1 MKHTASTS
9 KPPTPSSSPN
19 PNTAHPASTTTP
31 KTPVHPFVP
40 TTTYK
45 PNQHLTHFHTTTVP
59 SIAAFLAINNAFS
72 SSTSN
77 QEGSKFTDNSSQYDE
92 DEEGVENE
100 EEEEEEEDDSITD
113 RPGIVINGGTSH
125 HFPVTTHSSRIRP
138 VSPGHHSIPQ
148 HNVKV
153 HGTGESGVILNQ
165 SNRQQPQNSH
175 STSIH
180 SAQLYGHQT
189 PLILKDTSAHS
200 KHQLNTQF
208 ILSQQRENENKQ
220 HHGFKPNPN
229 PDNKNQFLF
238 SSTTQQPPVLF
249 TTKSPSRYSA
259 PAIEPFSHHS
269 VGTQPP
275 LHATQRPPNNSL
287 FPPQTNAHQV
297 PPNPLVH
304 QIRANTGNNGGFVS
318 QTIQISPNP
327 LTFQFN
333 SNGNNRHLFTTPS
346 VAVVATTS
354 STSSSSSAR
363 TGTTG
368 KVGNISPV
376 ISLTSSIGNTPKGSG
391 VTNNSSVSVQLFTE
405 TTPPNSYDE
414 YQEGDVHSDPF
425 FRDVPKIAKPSTTLK
440 TPSPI
445 RHRVVR
451 KKREVLKKIL
461 IKTKPVSMS
470 HYGSMRYKR
479 KAVAQA
485 GLPTSVFGIGEGRQ
499 RSRSGGS
506 NRSRGEALSLHTN
519 AREQIQLESHSRRAS
534 VTERL
539 GSKQNRERSSSSP
552 FVAVTYEDSTIVP
565 EVLQQAPQYSGTVSD
580 ISLPNFAP
588 KHLESTALNSSVRTE
603 NRQGYERMLVKGTRP
618 YKQNAVRDR
627 FNHHPSEMSGLSDH
641 TESFQRFR
649 GDPKLRVKAT
659 EESPV
664 LLGLVVPTS
673 GSAESS
679 YGKPKASSWIG
690 TRSSQMLQ
698 NFTKNVPSA
707 RTHGRG
713 EHRHLQ
719 QQPSQSNLV
728 QEGRVESHSRRSR
741 QRSRQKIRMGDTGS
755 AHENNKHLPKRP
767 LTFQPRGDT
776 NPLKAASRIDD
787 NRYSDSKIVD
797 ERTLYSHHAS
807 PHSRIRNHGQKLDIS
822 NRYQDVAR
830 SDSNEIILST
840 NVTHMESDAATK
852 PLGESPFHPQTSV
865 PKTNFTCADK
875 VPGGYYADL
884 EADCQLFHICSM
896 GRHGK

>member
-9 KPPTPSSSPN
+9 KPPTHSSSPN

-77 QEGSKFTDNSSQYDE
+77 QEGSKFTDNSSHYDE
-92 DEEGVENE
+92 DEGGE
-100 EEEEEEEDDSITD
+100 EDEEEEEEDDSITD
-113 RPGIVINGGTSH
+113 HPGIVINGGTSH

-138 VSPGHHSIPQ
+138 VSPGHHNIPQ

-165 SNRQQPQNSH
+165 SNRQQPQNSQ

-180 SAQLYGHQT
+180 SSHLYGHQT

-220 HHGFKPNPN
+220 HHGFKPIPN
-229 PDNKNQFLF
+229 PDNKSQFLF
-238 SSTTQQPPVLF
+238 SSTTRQPPVLF
-249 TTKSPSRYSA
+249 TTKSPSGYSA
-259 PAIEPFSHHS
+259 PAIEPFSPHS

-275 LHATQRPPNNSL
+275 LHATQRPPNSSP

-304 QIRANTGNNGGFVS
+304 QIRANIANNGGFVS

-333 SNGNNRHLFTTPS
+333 PNGNNRQLFTTPS

-363 TGTTG
+363 TGATG

-391 VTNNSSVSVQLFTE
+391 VTNNSAVSVQLFTE
-405 TTPPNSYDE
+405 KTSPNSYDE

-440 TPSPI
+440 TPSPT
-445 RHRVVR
+445 RHRIVR
-451 KKREVLKKIL
+451 KKRGALKKIL
-461 IKTKPVSMS
+461 TKTKPVFLS
-470 HYGSMRYKR
+470 HYGSTRYKR

-485 GLPTSVFGIGEGRQ
+485 GLPTELFGTGRQ

-506 NRSRGEALSLHTN
+506 NMSRGEALSLHTN

-534 VTERL
+534 IAEQL

-552 FVAVTYEDSTIVP
+552 FVAVTNEDSTIVP
-565 EVLQQAPQYSGTVSD
+565 EVLLQAPQYSGTVSD
-580 ISLPNFAP
+580 ISLPNFDP

-618 YKQNAVRDR
+618 YKQNTARDMY
-627 FNHHPSEMSGLSDH
+627 NHHPSEMSGLSDH

-649 GDPKLRVKAT
+649 GDPKLHVKST

-664 LLGLVVPTS
+664 LLGLVVPTT

-679 YGKPKASSWIG
+679 YGKPKASSLIG
-690 TRSSQMLQ
+690 AKSSQMLQ
-698 NFTKNVPSA
+698 NLTKNVSIA

-713 EHRHLQ
+713 QHRHLQ

-741 QRSRQKIRMGDTGS
+741 QRSRHKIRMGATGN
-755 AHENNKHLPKRP
+755 AHENDEHLPGRP
-767 LTFQPRGDT
+767 LTFQLRDDT

-787 NRYSDSKIVD
+787 NKYSDSKIVD

-807 PHSRIRNHGQKLDIS
+807 PHSRIRNRGRKLDNS
-822 NRYQDVAR
+822 SQYQDVAR
-830 SDSNEIILST
+830 PDSNKIILST
-840 NVTHMESDAATK
+840 NETHMESGAASK

-875 VPGGYYADL
+875 IPGGYYADL
-884 EADCQLFHICSM
+884 EADCQLFHICSI

>member
-9 KPPTPSSSPN
+9 KPPTQSSSPN

-31 KTPVHPFVP
+31 KPPIHPFVP

-77 QEGSKFTDNSSQYDE
+77 QEGSKFTDNSSHYDE
-92 DEEGVENE
+92 DEGGE
-100 EEEEEEEDDSITD
+100 EDEEEEDDSITD
-113 RPGIVINGGTSH
+113 HPGIVINGGTSH
-125 HFPVTTHSSRIRP
+125 HFPVTTHGSRIRP
-138 VSPGHHSIPQ
+138 VSPGHHNIPQ

-165 SNRQQPQNSH
+165 SNRQQPQNSQ

-208 ILSQQRENENKQ
+208 ILSQQSENENKQ
-220 HHGFKPNPN
+220 HHGFKPIPN

-238 SSTTQQPPVLF
+238 SSTTRQPPVLF
-249 TTKSPSRYSA
+249 TTKSPSGYSA
-259 PAIEPFSHHS
+259 PAIEPFSHHA
-269 VGTQPP
+269 VRTQPP
-275 LHATQRPPNNSL
+275 LHATQRPPNSSP

-304 QIRANTGNNGGFVS
+304 QIRANIANNGGFVS

-333 SNGNNRHLFTTPS
+333 SNGNNRQLFTTPS

-354 STSSSSSAR
+354 STSSRSSAR
-363 TGTTG
+363 TGPTE

-425 FRDVPKIAKPSTTLK
+425 FRDVPKIVKPSTTLK

-445 RHRVVR
+445 RHRIVR
-451 KKREVLKKIL
+451 KKREALKKIL
-461 IKTKPVSMS
+461 IKTKPVFLS
-470 HYGSMRYKR
+470 HYGSMRNKR

-485 GLPTSVFGIGEGRQ
+485 VLPTEVFGNREGRH

-506 NRSRGEALSLHTN
+506 NSSRGEALSLHTN
-519 AREQIQLESHSRRAS
+519 AQEQIQLESHSRRAS
-534 VTERL
+534 ITEQL
-539 GSKQNRERSSSSP
+539 GSKQNRERLSSSP
-552 FVAVTYEDSTIVP
+552 YVAVTYEDSAIVP

-588 KHLESTALNSSVRTE
+588 KHLESTVLNSSVRTE
-603 NRQGYERMLVKGTRP
+603 NHQGYERTLVKGTRP
-618 YKQNAVRDR
+618 YKQNAVRNMY
-627 FNHHPSEMSGLSDH
+627 NHHPSEMSGLSDH
-641 TESFQRFR
+641 TESFQQFR
-649 GDPKLRVKAT
+649 GDPKLHIKST
-659 EESPV
+659 EEPTV
-664 LLGLVVPTS
+664 LVGLVVSTS

-679 YGKPKASSWIG
+679 YGKPKARSWIG
-690 TRSSQMLQ
+690 TKSSQMLQ
-698 NFTKNVPSA
+698 NFTENVPIA
-707 RTHGRG
+707 RTRGRG
-713 EHRHLQ
+713 GHRHLQ

-728 QEGRVESHSRRSR
+728 QEGRVESHSRYSR
-741 QRSRQKIRMGDTGS
+741 QKSRQKIKMGATGN
-755 AHENNKHLPKRP
+755 AHENDEHLSRRP
-767 LTFQPRGDT
+767 LTFQTRGET

-807 PHSRIRNHGQKLDIS
+807 PRSRIRNNGQKLDIS
-822 NRYQDVAR
+822 SRYQDVTMPN
-830 SDSNEIILST
+830 SNETIFST
-840 NVTHMESDAATK
+840 SESHMESGAATK
-852 PLGESPFHPQTSV
+852 PLGDSPYHPQTSV

-875 VPGGYYADL
+875 ISGGYYADL

>member
-9 KPPTPSSSPN
+9 KPPTQSSSPN

-59 SIAAFLAINNAFS
+59 SIAALLAINNAFS

-77 QEGSKFTDNSSQYDE
+77 QEGSKFTDNSSNYDE
-92 DEEGVENE
+92 DEGGE
-100 EEEEEEEDDSITD
+100 EDEEEEEEDDSITD
-113 RPGIVINGGTSH
+113 HPGIVINGGTSH

-138 VSPGHHSIPQ
+138 VSPGHHNIPQ

-165 SNRQQPQNSH
+165 SNRQQPQNSQ

-180 SAQLYGHQT
+180 SAHLYGHQT

-220 HHGFKPNPN
+220 HHGFQPIPN

-238 SSTTQQPPVLF
+238 SSTTRQPPVLF
-249 TTKSPSRYSA
+249 TTKSPSGYSA

-269 VGTQPP
+269 VGTQTP
-275 LHATQRPPNNSL
+275 LHASQRPSNSSP

-304 QIRANTGNNGGFVS
+304 QIRANIANNGGFVS

-333 SNGNNRHLFTTPS
+333 SNGNNRQLFTTPS

-376 ISLTSSIGNTPKGSG
+376 ISLTSSIGNTPKRSG

-405 TTPPNSYDE
+405 TTTPNSYDE

-425 FRDVPKIAKPSTTLK
+425 FRDVPKIAKSSTTLK
-440 TPSPI
+440 TPSPT
-445 RHRVVR
+445 RHRIVR
-451 KKREVLKKIL
+451 KKREALKKIL
-461 IKTKPVSMS
+461 VKTKPVFLS

-479 KAVAQA
+479 KAVAQG
-485 GLPTSVFGIGEGRQ
+485 GLPTEVFGTGEGRQ

-506 NRSRGEALSLHTN
+506 SMRRGEAFSLHNN
-519 AREQIQLESHSRRAS
+519 AREQIQLKSDSRRTS
-534 VTERL
+534 ITKQL

-552 FVAVTYEDSTIVP
+552 FIAVTNEDSTIVP
-565 EVLQQAPQYSGTVSD
+565 EVLQQAPQYSGNVSD
-580 ISLPNFAP
+580 TSLPNFAP
-588 KHLESTALNSSVRTE
+588 KHLESTVLNSSVRNE
-603 NRQGYERMLVKGTRP
+603 NHQGYERTLVKGTRP
-618 YKQNAVRDR
+618 YKQNAVRDMY
-627 FNHHPSEMSGLSDH
+627 NHHPSEMSGLSDH
-641 TESFQRFR
+641 TERFQRSR
-649 GDPKLRVKAT
+649 GDPKLHIKSA
-659 EESPV
+659 EEPPV
-664 LLGLVVPTS
+664 LVGLVSTS

-679 YGKPKASSWIG
+679 YGKPKTSFWIG
-690 TRSSQMLQ
+690 TKSSQMLQ
-698 NFTKNVPSA
+698 NSTKNVTIA

-713 EHRHLQ
+713 ENRHFQ

-741 QRSRQKIRMGDTGS
+741 ERSRQKIRMGATGS
-755 AHENNKHLPKRP
+755 AHENDEHLPRRP

-776 NPLKAASRIDD
+776 NPLKAASRMDD

-822 NRYQDVAR
+822 RRYQDMAR
-830 SDSNEIILST
+830 SDSNKIILPT
-840 NVTHMESDAATK
+840 NETHMESGAGTK
-852 PLGESPFHPQTSV
+852 PLGESLFHPQTSV
-865 PKTNFTCADK
+865 PKTNFTCAGK
-875 VPGGYYADL
+875 IPGGYYADL

>member
-1 MKHTASTS
+1 MSTS

-19 PNTAHPASTTTP
+19 PNIAHPASTTTP
-31 KTPVHPFVP
+31 RTPVHPTVP

-45 PNQHLTHFHTTTVP
+45 PNQHLTHFHSTTAP

-77 QEGSKFTDNSSQYDE
+77 QNGNTFTDNSSHYDE
-92 DEEGVENE
+92 DEGGE
-100 EEEEEEEDDSITD
+100 EDEEVEEEEEEDDSVTD
-113 RPGIVINGGTSH
+113 HPGILINGGTSH
-125 HFPVTTHSSRIRP
+125 HFPVTTISSRIRP
-138 VSPGHHSIPQ
+138 VSPGHHNIPQ

-165 SNRQQPQNSH
+165 SNRQQPQKSQ
-175 STSIH
+175 STSVH
-180 SAQLYGHQT
+180 SAHLYGHQT

-208 ILSQQRENENKQ
+208 ILSQQRENDNKQ
-220 HHGFKPNPN
+220 HHGFKPIPN

-238 SSTTQQPPVLF
+238 SSTTQPPPVLF

-259 PAIEPFSHHS
+259 PDIEPFSHHS

-275 LHATQRPPNNSL
+275 LHATQRPPNSSP

-304 QIRANTGNNGGFVS
+304 QIHANIANTGGFVS

-333 SNGNNRHLFTTPS
+333 SNGNNRQLFTTPS

-391 VTNNSSVSVQLFTE
+391 VTNNSSFSVQLFRE

-425 FRDVPKIAKPSTTLK
+425 FRDVPKIAKPAATLK
-440 TPSPI
+440 TPSPT
-445 RHRVVR
+445 RHGIVR
-451 KKREVLKKIL
+451 KKREAPKKIL
-461 IKTKPVSMS
+461 IKTKPFFLSCCD
-470 HYGSMRYKR
+470 SMRYKR

-485 GLPTSVFGIGEGRQ
+485 GLPTEVFGTGEGRH
-499 RSRSGGS
+499 RSRPGGS
-506 NRSRGEALSLHTN
+506 NRSRGEALSPHTN
-519 AREQIQLESHSRRAS
+519 AQEQIQLESHSRRAS
-534 VTERL
+534 IIEQL
-539 GSKQNRERSSSSP
+539 GSRQNRERASPSP
-552 FVAVTYEDSTIVP
+552 FVPVTYEDSTIVP
-565 EVLQQAPQYSGTVSD
+565 EVLQQAPQYSGIVSD
-580 ISLPNFAP
+580 IPLPNFAP
-588 KHLESTALNSSVRTE
+588 KHLESTVLNSPVRTE
-603 NRQGYERMLVKGTRP
+603 NHQGYERTLVKGTRP
-618 YKQNAVRDR
+618 YKQNVVGDVY
-627 FNHHPSEMSGLSDH
+627 NHHPSEMSGLSDH

-649 GDPKLRVKAT
+649 GNLKLHVKST
-659 EESPV
+659 EKSPI
-664 LLGLVVPTS
+664 LGGLVVSTS
-673 GSAESS
+673 RSAESS
-679 YGKPKASSWIG
+679 YEKPKASAWTSAEN
-690 TRSSQMLQ
+690 SQMLH
-698 NFTKNVPSA
+698 NFTKNVTTA

-741 QRSRQKIRMGDTGS
+741 QRSRQKTRMGATGN
-755 AHENNKHLPKRP
+755 AHENDEHLPRRP

-776 NPLKAASRIDD
+776 NHRKAASRISD
-787 NRYSDSKIVD
+787 NRYSDSKNVD

-807 PHSRIRNHGQKLDIS
+807 TPSKIRNHGQKSDIS
-822 NRYQDVAR
+822 SRYQDEAR
-830 SDSNEIILST
+830 PDSNKIILPT
-840 NVTHMESDAATK
+840 NETHMESGAVMETS
-852 PLGESPFHPQTSV
+852 GESPFHPQTSI

-875 VPGGYYADL
+875 IPGGYYADL

-896 GRHGK
+896 GRRGK

>member
-9 KPPTPSSSPN
+9 KPPTQSSSPN

-31 KTPVHPFVP
+31 KTPIHPFVP

-77 QEGSKFTDNSSQYDE
+77 QEGSKFTDNSSHYDE
-92 DEEGVENE
+92 DEGGEEDE
-100 EEEEEEEDDSITD
+100 EEEEEGDSITD
-113 RPGIVINGGTSH
+113 HPGIVINGGTSH
-125 HFPVTTHSSRIRP
+125 HFPVTTYSSRIRP
-138 VSPGHHSIPQ
+138 VSPGHHNIPQ

-165 SNRQQPQNSH
+165 SNRQQPQNSQ

-220 HHGFKPNPN
+220 HHGFKPI
-229 PDNKNQFLF
+229 PDPDDKNQFLF
-238 SSTTQQPPVLF
+238 SSTTRQPPVLF
-249 TTKSPSRYSA
+249 TTKSPSGYSA
-259 PAIEPFSHHS
+259 PAIEPFSHHA
-269 VGTQPP
+269 VHTQPP
-275 LHATQRPPNNSL
+275 LHATQRPPNSSP

-304 QIRANTGNNGGFVS
+304 QIRSNIANNGGFVS

-333 SNGNNRHLFTTPS
+333 SNGNNRQLFTTPS

-354 STSSSSSAR
+354 STSSRSSAR

-440 TPSPI
+440 TPSPT
-445 RHRVVR
+445 RHRIVR
-451 KKREVLKKIL
+451 KKREALKKIL
-461 IKTKPVSMS
+461 VKTKPVFLS
-470 HYGSMRYKR
+470 HYGSMRNKR

-485 GLPTSVFGIGEGRQ
+485 VLPTEVFGTREGRY

-506 NRSRGEALSLHTN
+506 NSSRGEALSLHTN
-519 AREQIQLESHSRRAS
+519 AQEQIQLESHSRRAS
-534 VTERL
+534 ITGQL
-539 GSKQNRERSSSSP
+539 GSKQNRKRLSSSP

-565 EVLQQAPQYSGTVSD
+565 EVLQQAPEYSGTVSD

-588 KHLESTALNSSVRTE
+588 KHLESTVLNSSVRTE
-603 NRQGYERMLVKGTRP
+603 NHQGYERRLVKGTRP
-618 YKQNAVRDR
+618 YKQNAVRDMY
-627 FNHHPSEMSGLSDH
+627 NHHPSEMSGLFDH
-641 TESFQRFR
+641 TESFQQFR
-649 GDPKLRVKAT
+649 GDPKLHVKST
-659 EESPV
+659 EEPPV
-664 LLGLVVPTS
+664 LVGLVVSTS

-679 YGKPKASSWIG
+679 YGKPKASSRIG
-690 TRSSQMLQ
+690 SKSSQMLQ
-698 NFTKNVPSA
+698 NFTENVPIA

-713 EHRHLQ
+713 RHRHLQ

-728 QEGRVESHSRRSR
+728 QEGRVESHSGCSR
-741 QRSRQKIRMGDTGS
+741 QKSRQKIRMGATGG
-755 AHENNKHLPKRP
+755 AHENYEHLPRRP
-767 LTFQPRGDT
+767 LTFQTRGDT
-776 NPLKAASRIDD
+776 NPLKSASRIDD

-797 ERTLYSHHAS
+797 ERTLYSHHTS
-807 PHSRIRNHGQKLDIS
+807 PRSRIRNHGQKLDIS
-822 NRYQDVAR
+822 SRYQDVTMPV
-830 SDSNEIILST
+830 SNETILST
-840 NVTHMESDAATK
+840 SETHMESGAATK
-852 PLGESPFHPQTSV
+852 PLGDSPYHPQTSV
-865 PKTNFTCADK
+865 PKTNFTCDDK
-875 VPGGYYADL
+875 IPGGYYADL
-884 EADCQLFHICSM
+884 EADCQLFHICSL

>member
-77 QEGSKFTDNSSQYDE
+77 QEGNKFTDNSSHYDE
-92 DEEGVENE
+92 DEGVEE
-100 EEEEEEEDDSITD
+100 DEEEEEEDDSNTD
-113 RPGIVINGGTSH
+113 HPGIVINGGTSH

-138 VSPGHHSIPQ
+138 VSPGHHNIPQ

-165 SNRQQPQNSH
+165 SNRQQPQNSQ

-180 SAQLYGHQT
+180 SAHLYGHQT

-208 ILSQQRENENKQ
+208 ILSQQRENDNKQ
-220 HHGFKPNPN
+220 HHGFKPIPDT
-229 PDNKNQFLF
+229 DNKNQFLF
-238 SSTTQQPPVLF
+238 SSTTRQPPVLF
-249 TTKSPSRYSA
+249 TTKRPSGYSA

-269 VGTQPP
+269 IGTQQPP
-275 LHATQRPPNNSL
+275 THATQRPPNSSP

-297 PPNPLVH
+297 PHNPLVH
-304 QIRANTGNNGGFVS
+304 QIHANIANNGGYVS

-333 SNGNNRHLFTTPS
+333 SKGNNRQLFTTPS

-376 ISLTSSIGNTPKGSG
+376 ISLTSSIGNAPKGSG
-391 VTNNSSVSVQLFTE
+391 VTNNSSVSVRLFAE

-440 TPSPI
+440 TPSPT
-445 RHRVVR
+445 RHRIVR
-451 KKREVLKKIL
+451 KKREALKKIL
-461 IKTKPVSMS
+461 IKTKPVFLS

-485 GLPTSVFGIGEGRQ
+485 GLPTEVFGTGEGRH

-519 AREQIQLESHSRRAS
+519 AREQIQLESHLRRANI
-534 VTERL
+534 TKQL
-539 GSKQNRERSSSSP
+539 GSKQNRERSRSNP

-565 EVLQQAPQYSGTVSD
+565 EVLRQASQYFGTVSD
-580 ISLPNFAP
+580 ISSPDFAP

-603 NRQGYERMLVKGTRP
+603 NHQGYERTLVKGTRP
-618 YKQNAVRDR
+618 YKQNAVRDMY
-627 FNHHPSEMSGLSDH
+627 NHHPSEMSGLSDH
-641 TESFQRFR
+641 TESFQRFS
-649 GDPKLRVKAT
+649 GDPKLHVKST

-664 LLGLVVPTS
+664 MVGLVVSTS

-679 YGKPKASSWIG
+679 YGKPEASSWVG
-690 TRSSQMLQ
+690 AKSSQMLQ
-698 NFTKNVPSA
+698 NFTKNVPIS
-707 RTHGRG
+707 RTRGRG

-719 QQPSQSNLV
+719 QQPSPSNLV

-741 QRSRQKIRMGDTGS
+741 QRSGQKIRVGATGS
-755 AHENNKHLPKRP
+755 AHENDEHLPRRP

-776 NPLKAASRIDD
+776 DPLKAASRIDD

-807 PHSRIRNHGQKLDIS
+807 PHSRIRNHRRKLNIS
-822 NRYQDVAR
+822 SRYQDVAR
-830 SDSNEIILST
+830 PDSNKIILPS
-840 NVTHMESDAATK
+840 NETHMESGAATK

-875 VPGGYYADL
+875 IPGGYYADL